1 MSCPVHA
8 SPPSSRASRER
19 DRLDQIEER
28 LARIETH
35 LGLHETPPASG
46 AFAEPPRVL
55 APLAPPTSEQL
66 EREVR
71 RDWFAASGVAALTLG
86 LVFLLTLPH
95 ARLPPVV
102 PSLAGYGLALAL
114 VWLARLSDRSFRL
127 VAAGARAA
135 AMTLLFFATLR
146 LFFFGAQRVLDIHS
160 APARAILV
168 VVIALNLAFAWRRRS
183 SGLFGL
189 AVAIGYAAAVIVG
202 AAGFLLPM
210 VAALALV
217 SLVAEKRADWR
228 ALPLLMIGLGYATYF
243 AWAIGNPFH
252 GGAYHFVNSPMLAPW
267 MLLAAMVLSGGSPLL
282 RIGNGGDDALGNM
295 RALFNCALGYGVLLL
310 HTAAAFP
317 ATFVIMHVAAS
328 LALLAMAALFWI
340 RQRSRVSTFFYA
352 MTSHAA
358 LSMAIIKAAPA
369 PDVFVWLSLQS
380 VLVVTTA
387 VWFQSRFIVVAN
399 FFIYVAI
406 VMVYAMIAR
415 RETGIS
421 VGFGLVALGTAR
433 LLNWQKSRLEL
444 KTELMRNTYLVS
456 AFLIFPY
463 SLYHLVP
470 RMFVAL
476 AWIALAAGYYS
487 LNLVAQ
493 NLKYRWMGHATLLGT
508 LVYVLAV
515 ATRQLDPVW
524 RVLTLLAL
532 GATLLTVS
540 LSFARSKR

>member
-1 MSCPVHA
+1 
-8 SPPSSRASRER
+8 
-19 DRLDQIEER
+19 
-28 LARIETH
+28 
-35 LGLHETPPASG
+35 
-46 AFAEPPRVL
+46 
-55 APLAPPTSEQL
+55 
-66 EREVR
+66 
-71 RDWFAASGVAALTLG
+71 
-86 LVFLLTLPH
+86 
-95 ARLPPVV
+95 
-102 PSLAGYGLALAL
+102 
-114 VWLARLSDRSFRL
+114 
-127 VAAGARAA
+127 
-135 AMTLLFFATLR
+135 
-146 LFFFGAQRVLDIHS
+146 
-160 APARAILV
+160 
-168 VVIALNLAFAWRRRS
+168 
-183 SGLFGL
+183 
-189 AVAIGYAAAVIVG
+189 
-202 AAGFLLPM
+202 
-210 VAALALV
+210 
-217 SLVAEKRADWR
+217 
-228 ALPLLMIGLGYATYF
+228 
-243 AWAIGNPFH
+243 
-252 GGAYHFVNSPMLAPW
+252 
-267 MLLAAMVLSGGSPLL
+267 
-282 RIGNGGDDALGNM
+282 
-295 RALFNCALGYGVLLL
+295 
-310 HTAAAFP
+310 
-317 ATFVIMHVAAS
+317 
-328 LALLAMAALFWI
+328 
-340 RQRSRVSTFFYA
+340 VSTFFYA

-515 ATRQLDPVW
+515 ATRQFDPVW